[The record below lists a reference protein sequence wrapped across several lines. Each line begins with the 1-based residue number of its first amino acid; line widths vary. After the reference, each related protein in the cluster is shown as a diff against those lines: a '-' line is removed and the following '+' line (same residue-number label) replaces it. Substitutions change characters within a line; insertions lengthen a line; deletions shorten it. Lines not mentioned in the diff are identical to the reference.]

1 MRYINQT
8 VEKLEYYIEAFKV
21 LRTLKTDCKALYQNH
36 GDLTYLT
43 TSMVNPLYRLRD
55 GCKNREFGV
64 LLGKL
69 SDKIWTLEKFSE
81 EEVMKLFDTVIDN
94 AKANC
99 EVWIEETKKF
109 TKECEL
115 ELKKK

>member
-8 VEKLEYYIEAFKV
+8 VEKLEYYIEALKV
-21 LRTLKTDCKALYQNH
+21 LRTLKEDCKALYKNH

-43 TSMVNPLYRLRD
+43 TGMINPLYGLRD
-55 GCKNREFGV
+55 KCKNREFGV
-64 LLGKL
+64 LLSKL
-69 SDKIWTLEKFSE
+69 SDKIWTLEKHPE
-81 EEVMKLFDTVIDN
+81 EEVIKLFDSIIDN

-99 EVWIEETKKF
+99 EVWLEETRKF
-109 TKECEL
+109 VKLCEL